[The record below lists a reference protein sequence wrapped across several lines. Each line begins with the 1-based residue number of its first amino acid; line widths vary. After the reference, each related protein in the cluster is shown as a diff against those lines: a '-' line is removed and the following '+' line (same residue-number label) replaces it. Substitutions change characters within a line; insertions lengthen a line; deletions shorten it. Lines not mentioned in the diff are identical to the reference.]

1 MAFASAPR
9 GTSRRTNRSRGYRP
23 TVTENPLPEAVSAMR
38 ERRHVVR
45 TDMGGATKVA
55 ALHGRGERTIRDHID
70 GLVDGGSF
78 VEVGT
83 FARSMNPDDA
93 AVTPGDGKIGGH
105 ATLDGRTVTVWGDDI
120 TVKRGSSSKVASR
133 KLERLVEAAFRAGNP
148 LVHFGQTGGA
158 RIPDTLG
165 TQGFVEVTPGGLL
178 PGRQRRVP
186 LVTAIVGQSFGG
198 SSFYA
203 AHSDFVVQ
211 VRGTALAVTSPRV
224 VEVATG
230 EQIGFEELGGVDVH
244 ARLTGQIDQIA
255 ETYDDAYDL
264 IRRFLSYLPQNIH
277 EPAPR
282 LPFEDAIEPDPEL
295 YELVPESRRRAYD
308 MRRVLPR
315 LVDDGSFL
323 EIRPQMGR
331 SVVCALTRIAGH
343 PVGVIASNPMFQAGV
358 LGPDAI
364 EKLTRLVLL
373 CDSYSLPIIT
383 LQDTPGFM
391 VGKQVEH
398 DRLLHKAI
406 TAQQCLALAQVPKI
420 TIVLRKAFGLAF
432 YSLGGPEQGFDEVLA
447 WPGSE
452 IGFMDPDVGANVLY
466 GTQLAELPEEDR
478 RAELQRRADGLRSAT
493 NTYDGA
499 GVMRIDEIIDPADT
513 RRVLADFLDRHAGRP
528 FQSGADRPLSSW
540 PTCI

>member
-1 MAFASAPR
+1 VSEINVPESVASMR
-9 GTSRRTNRSRGYRP
+9 DRRDTIRQDLGG
-23 TVTENPLPEAVSAMR
+23 SA
-38 ERRHVVR
+38 
-45 TDMGGATKVA
+45 KVA
-55 ALHGRGERTIRDHID
+55 AMHDGGERTIRDHID
-70 GLVDGGSF
+70 GFVDTGSF

-83 FARSMNPDDA
+83 FARSMNPDDRDS
-93 AVTPGDGKIGGH
+93 TPGDGKIGGH
-105 ATLDGRTVTVWGDDI
+105 ATVAGRPVTVWGDDI
-120 TVKRGSSSKVASR
+120 TVKRGSSSKVGSR
-133 KLERLVEAAFRAGNP
+133 KLERLIEAAFRAGNP

-165 TQGFVEVTPGGLL
+165 TEGFVEVTPGGLL
-178 PGRQRRVP
+178 PVRRRRVP
-186 LVTAIVGQSFGG
+186 LATAIVGPSFGG
-198 SSFYA
+198 SSFYS

-211 VRGTALAVTSPRV
+211 VRGTSMAVTSPRV

-230 EQIGFEELGGVDVH
+230 EQIDFEELGGVDVH
-244 ARLTGQIDQIA
+244 ATLTGQIDQVA
-255 ETYDDAYDL
+255 ETDDEAYDL
-264 IRRFLSYLPQNIH
+264 IRQFLSYLPQNIH

-282 LPFEDAIEPDPEL
+282 LPFDEEVTPDPEL
-295 YELVPESRRRAYD
+295 YDMVPESRRRAYD

-315 LVDDGSFL
+315 LVDGGEFL

-398 DRLLHKAI
+398 DRLLYKAI
-406 TAQQCLALAQVPKI
+406 TAQQCLRLAGVPKI
-420 TIVLRKAFGLAF
+420 TIVFRKAFGLAF
-432 YSLGGPEQGFDEVLA
+432 YSLGGPDQGFDEVLV
-447 WPGSE
+447 WPGAE

-466 GTQLAELPEEDR
+466 GGQLTGLPDAER
-478 RAELQRRADGLRSAT
+478 NAELQRRADALRAAT
-493 NTYDGA
+493 DIYDGA
-499 GVMRIDEIIDPADT
+499 GVMRLDEIIDPADT
-513 RRVLADFLDRHAGRP
+513 RKVLAGFLDRHAGRP
-528 FQSGADRPLSSW
+528 FQSGADRPLSAW